1 MATVT
6 AQKPLVLASASRR
19 RRELAA
25 AFDPPVRPF
34 APVGDEVPRRDGE
47 TPEELVRRLA
57 LAKAREAAQ
66 RESGGLILA
75 ADTVVVLDGDI
86 LGKPSTP
93 AEAREMLARLRGCVH
108 RVVTGVALLDAES
121 GQASFSAQSTDVT
134 MRRYSDAEV
143 ESYVASGEP
152 FDKAGAYAAQDR
164 SFHPAESVDG
174 CYLNV
179 VGLPMCDVATLLRRQ
194 GAGVRL
200 RPDWSPPSEC
210 RRCPL
215 RPDEDGRRP

>member
-6 AQKPLVLASASRR
+6 ARQPLVLASASRR

-25 AFDPPVRPF
+25 AFDPPVRSF
-34 APVGDEVPRRDGE
+34 APAGDELPRRDGE
-47 TPEELVRRLA
+47 APEELVRRLA

-75 ADTVVVLDGDI
+75 ADTVVVLDGAI

-93 AEAREMLARLRGCVH
+93 AEAREMLARLRARVH
-108 RVVTGVALLDAES
+108 CVVTGVTLLDAES
-121 GQASFSAQSTDVT
+121 GQATFSAKSTDVT
-134 MRRYSDAEV
+134 MRRYSDAEL

-152 FDKAGAYAAQDR
+152 FDKAGAYAVQDR
-164 SFHPAESVDG
+164 SFHPAESVNG

-179 VGLPMCDVATLLRRQ
+179 VGLPMCDVATLLKQQ
-194 GAGVRL
+194 GSSARL
-200 RPDWSPPSEC
+200 RADWSPPSEC
-210 RRCPL
+210 RQCPL
-215 RPDEDGRRP
+215 REDEEGRLP

>member
-1 MATVT
+1 MT
-6 AQKPLVLASASRR
+6 AQKSLVLASASLR

-25 AFDPPVRPF
+25 AFDTPVRPF
-34 APVGDEVPRRDGE
+34 APVGGEASRRNGE

-57 LAKAREAAQ
+57 LAKAREAAKQ
-66 RESGGLILA
+66 ESRGLILA
-75 ADTVVVLDGDI
+75 ADTVVVLDGDV

-93 AEAREMLARLRGCVH
+93 AEAGQMLARLRGCVH
-108 RVVTGVALLDAES
+108 RVVTGVTVLDAES
-121 GQASFSAQSTDVT
+121 GQASFSARSTDVT
-134 MRRYSDAEV
+134 IRRYSDAEV

-152 FDKAGAYAAQDR
+152 FDKAGAYAVQDR

-179 VGLPMCDVATLLRRQ
+179 VGLPMCDVATLLEQQ

-210 RRCPL
+210 RPCPL
-215 RPDEDGRRP
+215 RPDEDGPRP